1 MTPKSRPR
9 DLGSPD
15 RLFFDDPEKVHH
27 FLGFSPN
34 TLKAWES
41 KGLKIHTWTIN
52 KRPIKGVIVS
62 EFWAWFDLFE
72 KKEHITEVKEVA

>member
-52 KRPIKGVIVS
+52 KRPIKRRRSSPSSGRGS
-62 EFWAWFDLFE
+62 TSSRRRNTSL
-72 KKEHITEVKEVA
+72 K